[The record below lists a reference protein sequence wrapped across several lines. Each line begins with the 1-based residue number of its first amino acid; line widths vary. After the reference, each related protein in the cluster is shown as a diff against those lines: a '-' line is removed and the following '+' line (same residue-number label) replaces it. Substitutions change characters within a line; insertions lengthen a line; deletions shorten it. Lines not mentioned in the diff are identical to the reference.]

1 MLCALIYSILGTS
14 GLDVQVLAMARE
26 HCETLEMTLFSDCV
40 GGSKAVV
47 LTWILI
53 THCVYSN
60 CVTGQVSCKQKLDI
74 LECEVKWA
82 LGGITTNKDSGG
94 DGIPVEIF

>member
-1 MLCALIYSILGTS
+1 MLCPLIYSILGTS
-14 GLDVQVLAMARE
+14 GLNVQVLAMARE

-53 THCVYSN
+53 TH
-60 CVTGQVSCKQKLDI
+60 
-74 LECEVKWA
+74 
-82 LGGITTNKDSGG
+82 
-94 DGIPVEIF
+94 

>member
-1 MLCALIYSILGTS
+1 MLCPLIYSILGTS
-14 GLDVQVLAMARE
+14 GLNVQVLAMARE

-60 CVTGQVSCKQKLDI
+60 CVTGQVSCKQMLFSF
-74 LECEVKWA
+74 LQ
-82 LGGITTNKDSGG
+82 L
-94 DGIPVEIF
+94 PVQLFSLR

>member
-1 MLCALIYSILGTS
+1 MLCPLIYSILGTS
-14 GLDVQVLAMARE
+14 GLNVQVLAMARE

-60 CVTGQVSCKQKLDI
+60 THTVYTVIGTLYIQQHI
-74 LECEVKWA
+74 LY
-82 LGGITTNKDSGG
+82 LQ
-94 DGIPVEIF
+94 

>member
-47 LTWILI
+47 LTWPVTQLLYTQCVIRIQVKTTAVFVSSTPCAIL
-53 THCVYSN
+53 
-60 CVTGQVSCKQKLDI
+60 
-74 LECEVKWA
+74 
-82 LGGITTNKDSGG
+82 
-94 DGIPVEIF
+94 